1 MRLCYILLL
10 PVVTFLAS
18 VGVASPVSSSGIHPL
33 TAIRDKIVDK
43 RHLRAEIRIDYDN
56 NNASDEERGLPLPVA
71 GQLASTSPYKA
82 KLAQKAFEL
91 LSLDKRKGFLF
102 GSPNLKTWSDLMLKL
117 DKNDPKGSM
126 TDIMSIYY
134 GENALAR
141 YIQSAKVS
149 PSMGKLA
156 TDLQTAQFAK
166 WARRG
171 ETTTTIANMLKK
183 NQIERVLCATTRL

>member
-1 MRLCYILLL
+1 
-10 PVVTFLAS
+10 
-18 VGVASPVSSSGIHPL
+18 
-33 TAIRDKIVDK
+33 
-43 RHLRAEIRIDYDN
+43 
-56 NNASDEERGLPLPVA
+56 
-71 GQLASTSPYKA
+71 
-82 KLAQKAFEL
+82 
-91 LSLDKRKGFLF
+91 
-102 GSPNLKTWSDLMLKL
+102 MLKL

-171 ETTTTIANMLKK
+171 ETTTSIAKML
-183 NQIERVLCATTRL
+183 